1 MTVVEISALGG
12 LITAVVGAI
21 GVIYRFKPSRD
32 ALVLTNVQ
40 GSFVILNDLTTT
52 LQTEVTRLNALLIA
66 KDARITAL
74 EAENE
79 GMRRRF
85 GSRRQDPKERRDG

>member
-1 MTVVEISALGG
+1 MTVVEIGALGG
-12 LITAVVGAI
+12 LLTAAVGAI
-21 GVIYRFKPSRD
+21 AVMYKLKPARD

-52 LQTEVTRLNALLIA
+52 LQTEVTRLNALLVA
-66 KDARITAL
+66 KDLRISAL

-79 GMRRRF
+79 GLRRRF
-85 GSRRQDPKERRDG
+85 GSRRQDSKEAPDG